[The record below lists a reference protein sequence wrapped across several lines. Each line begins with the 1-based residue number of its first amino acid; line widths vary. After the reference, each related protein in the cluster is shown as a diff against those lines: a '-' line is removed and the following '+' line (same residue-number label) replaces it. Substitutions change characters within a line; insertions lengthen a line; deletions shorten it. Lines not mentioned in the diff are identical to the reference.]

1 VGRVN
6 RQESEFIERPRY
18 LPYLYKKGC
27 VLMVIGGNTS
37 AEGQPLA
44 ENSECCDRAIG
55 CQNNGT
61 RRTGRVEGISENGD
75 IVLTEHLGAD
85 RQNLGEMGRI

>member
-1 VGRVN
+1 MN
-6 RQESEFIERPRY
+6 SEESELIERAYPFS
-18 LPYLYKKGC
+18 YLYEKGGIL
-27 VLMVIGGNTS
+27 VVIGGNTS
-37 AEGQPLA
+37 TEGRSLA